1 MRDAGTARERRKGSA
16 ATGSPD
22 IRANP
27 TAPEARSHPGSAR
40 LRSRLPDR
48 PFQDV
53 SPSKA
58 IRGGAHARLLMG
70 DGTSAA
76 APPLATA
83 GPQSVRSVEHPVVE
97 ADVRAL
103 VGNALL
109 AESRAPADPCRFD
122 YLHMQRRFGW
132 APALSPCRAARER
145 GRPPSQ
151 RRPYGGALVKH
162 LRRLPG
168 FLHGA
173 HLLRRRVPGRRTQI
187 GPWISPFSIPY

>member
-1 MRDAGTARERRKGSA
+1 VRDAGTARERRKGSA

-97 ADVRAL
+97 EDVRAL

-109 AESRAPADPCRFD
+109 AERTASQPEECRIGAVPARREKESWRCPAPARWRLGRASARWPNWSFFR
-122 YLHMQRRFGW
+122 
-132 APALSPCRAARER
+132 PALGAVETKPHQGLGSPCGARYQS
-145 GRPPSQ
+145 GWFC
-151 RRPYGGALVKH
+151 G
-162 LRRLPG
+162 
-168 FLHGA
+168 
-173 HLLRRRVPGRRTQI
+173 
-187 GPWISPFSIPY
+187 